1 MQTSGVE
8 QAGQVRPLV
17 VRFGALGDMVLIQPL
32 IRQLSARYGAPVDIL
47 SAGSWTRKLYE
58 GQPGVG
64 EIMLLER
71 RKLPYWLSTEKKA
84 LVARLRQAGPR
95 PVWYCDTH
103 EGLLPLLAR
112 AGLHEEHMVR
122 ARVEGFGDAHEHLVE
137 FAQRIAAV
145 VPPAFRQLSLRP
157 LLPAQDP
164 VLAIT
169 PGMAEDVERWLQA
182 RHWAGRPL
190 LLVQVGNRRTM
201 RTGLRRKLAT
211 NTKWW
216 PESSWAAIIQML
228 AQHHPEATI
237 LLIGAPAE
245 AELNDELLRLARAD
259 NVWNVASEL
268 PIPRLLALQARAA
281 GMISVDTGPAHTAA
295 ALGCPLVVLFGIAN
309 PIHIRPRG
317 GDTPVLILQGE
328 TDGKPD
334 MTAIGVED
342 VVSAWQRLPLRGMEA
357 DEDWADDEGLV
368 PPSSP
373 DDDQRRSKA
382 GQGIRPS

>member
-1 MQTSGVE
+1 MMQTSGRIE
-8 QAGQVRPLV
+8 QADGPRPLV

-47 SAGSWTRKLYE
+47 SAGGWTRKLYE

-64 EIMLLER
+64 EIMLLKH
-71 RKLPYWLSTEKKA
+71 RKLPYWLSAEKKA
-84 LVARLRQAGPR
+84 LVAQLRQQGPR
-95 PVWYCDTH
+95 PVWYCDGH
-103 EGLLPLLAR
+103 ESLLPLLAR
-112 AGLHEEHMVR
+112 AGLHEDHMVR
-122 ARVEGFGDAHEHLVE
+122 TRIEGFGDGHEHLVE

-145 VPPAFRQLSLRP
+145 VPPAFRQMP
-157 LLPAQDP
+157 LQPMLPPQDP
-164 VLAIT
+164 VLAIS
-169 PGMAEDVERWLQA
+169 PAMVEDVERWLQA
-182 RHWAGRPL
+182 RQWANRPL

-216 PESSWAAIIQML
+216 PETNWATVIQML
-228 AQHHPEATI
+228 AQRHPEAAI

-259 NVWNVASEL
+259 NVWNVANEL

-295 ALGCPLVVLFGIAN
+295 ALGCPLVVLFGVAN
-309 PIHIRPRG
+309 PAHIRPRG
-317 GDTPVLILQGE
+317 GDTPVLVLQGE

-342 VVSAWQRLPLRGMEA
+342 VICAWQRLPLRGMEV
-357 DEDWADDEGLV
+357 DEDWGDDWADDRIRTA
-368 PPSSP
+368 S
-373 DDDQRRSKA
+373 A
-382 GQGIRPS
+382 GQQP